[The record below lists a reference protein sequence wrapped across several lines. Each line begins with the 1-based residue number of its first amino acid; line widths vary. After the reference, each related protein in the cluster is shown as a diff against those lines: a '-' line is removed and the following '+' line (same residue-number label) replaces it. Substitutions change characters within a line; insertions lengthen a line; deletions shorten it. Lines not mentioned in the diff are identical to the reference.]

1 MDVNK
6 RVHYVRAG
14 QLTTRP
20 RYTRDDCKLGGAEA
34 TLSVL
39 RVR

>member
-1 MDVNK
+1 
-6 RVHYVRAG
+6 VHCVRAG
-14 QLTTRP
+14 QLTTGLRH
-20 RYTRDDCKLGGAEA
+20 TRDDCKLGGAEA